1 VELVNRARAA
11 GATITHV
18 EGEQLERALTTR
30 TPQPIVAVAG
40 SVSWSP
46 AEVVVAA
53 QASGLPVVVL
63 AGVSDPGNAGT
74 VIRSAV
80 AAGAAGVLFTPG
92 SVDPTNPKCVRASA
106 GALFALPVGAVD
118 DLDVLRDLGLT
129 TVGAAAGGAGPDD
142 VDLSG
147 PVALVLGGEGSGL
160 PEDQLVDEEVALPLE
175 GGVESLNVAMAGTVL
190 LYEARRQRNGGRW

>member
-1 VELVNRARAA
+1 VNRARDT

-40 SVSWSP
+40 LVSWSP
-46 AEVVVAA
+46 GEIVAGA
-53 QASGLPVVVL
+53 VESGLPVVVL

-74 VIRSAV
+74 VIRSAA

-92 SVDPTNPKCVRASA
+92 SVDPTNPKCVRSSA
-106 GALFALPVGAVD
+106 GALFALRVGAVED
-118 DLDVLRDLGLT
+118 FDVLRDLGLT
-129 TVGAAAGGAGPDD
+129 TIGAAASGASPDE
-142 VDLSG
+142 VELSG
-147 PVALVLGGEGSGL
+147 PIALVLGGEAGGL
-160 PEDQLVDEEVALPLE
+160 PEDQLVDVEVALPLE

-190 LYEARRQRNGGRW
+190 LYEARRQRHGGRW